1 MLKPLQR
8 IRVLLTLS
16 ALQVL
21 LCLAD
26 TFPELQS
33 QFAGGKYD
41 PSRIQMEIDEVEE
54 LRSVH
59 FSVPTE
65 ADHHFVM
72 FGSISP
78 SLSASERSWLV
89 TPVEKERVVV

>member
-78 SLSASERSWLV
+78 SLSASERS
-89 TPVEKERVVV
+89 